1 MRKNLLT
8 WPSCALRSVSEPTRH
23 DKENIQIF
31 CVAQTVVASNMMEQQ
46 YAPTNAL
53 LTNKRELDGRN
64 ETAVVLDLMNVFVNS
79 PVSCLCQG
87 HHRIQEPGNTG
98 WLDLHIMSAFPIAL
112 KPSPFGSHSSLELV
126 KQGLLSPNELKGNW
140 DLERLNDS
148 GSHSSKL
155 LSQTLTVS
163 SGSHPVTSPL
173 VSPANCQHY
182 MWFSW
187 V

>member
-1 MRKNLLT
+1 
-8 WPSCALRSVSEPTRH
+8 
-23 DKENIQIF
+23 
-31 CVAQTVVASNMMEQQ
+31 MEQQ

-112 KPSPFGSHSSLELV
+112 KQSPFGSHSSLELV

-140 DLERLNDS
+140 DPERLNDS